1 MAGDS
6 DFGVSGAIGFLQ
18 KKNRF
23 YGWNKCLLRLD
34 LHGLALLSPE
44 LMLRTKAYNA
54 ASPLPQL
61 RAIGDIDAVD
71 VAQAIYAEPKQL
83 FSLQVISS
91 VSAQGSKDIS
101 VATLSSGTLMLR
113 AQTTEDRSTWLC
125 LIQSAVASNALPI
138 SKNPLSFASESEP
151 IRDQGP
157 ATRQKSAGTIP
168 QAPPYIPTCTIMS
181 CSADGLVKK
190 AMSLSSGKLKTRI
203 DNGGGNTTFSAPSTQ
218 LATNT
223 PNELH
228 CNTALAQTVDPFT
241 PEPPLADGGS
251 KLELDDFDAS
261 LFFNDAESSPEILAL
276 AAHQLASVAS
286 TTQSKDMLH
295 SRPHNFT
302 ANPRVGTAA
311 ALPTA
316 SSEQLPAVPNSTLI
330 AEAATATKPDVSHAS
345 MASANHSTLA
355 IVDGTLGMPGSIDF
369 GSIFDCILEP
379 CISPT
384 PNHAVTP
391 VHSLATAIQT
401 MSTTLATPQPPQIL
415 WQGGPSA
422 SGEKQLRSTSQRQ
435 PITAATPATKA
446 LQRIKTDN
454 DDERP
459 LGMATGS
466 YKANQAE
473 STHCYA
479 HASDL
484 AGLNAASICNA
495 ASSTYF
501 RSEEPGVVLTSSVV
515 DFTGSILD
523 NIGLADWSHVLGLAP
538 MSHEPTQLVTAPASN
553 QTGPPD
559 GSATL
564 ITENANKEQP
574 GPEPKLLNSPD
585 HHRLGSRTIE
595 QCRSGANISGH
606 GAGSR
611 HQRQDGGGLSE
622 AQAALLAKYSDSLST
637 SRSQLP
643 NVGRASRPKPTHNWR
658 TKTGGSDGR
667 HIGERSAT
675 LVQYAPAE
683 PVNTGV
689 SKVIR
694 GQLAKDI
701 IQKEADDRPAVRRMR
716 RVKSDIKVLPLKSI
730 RLRLDGSVVGSHAS
744 ISQTQS
750 KIGRGSQYIVRD
762 GHIEDASGRRGL
774 RSMLTMSQ
782 QRLSAGQAANS
793 GPGIAKSPNIDVFG
807 EFNEI
812 QARLRVA
819 EDFKRQQQRAQLS
832 DKEGADNVRIADIIE
847 NRQDIPLAAQ
857 LDERRKMQLAKQ
869 QVLEQQQLAQQKQLL
884 EQQQQYVEQQRQ
896 HQLFKRQSLHP
907 SLNSVSQMS
916 ISAVPHSGVS
926 GGWTGYGGV
935 GGSDAFSDQ
944 WMCQQSAHADAIS
957 LVQPRQLHRLH
968 QQAQSVS
975 SIQRPATAFIC
986 DSNAAWVQQR
996 SGAVLLGNSTR
1007 LSELSCQSVD
1017 QYGRSL
1023 GGPPTTDARSQPGA
1037 GFIVHKRPASVAA
1050 QSLHSDAS
1058 SGSWQS
1064 RANGSKVP
1072 SARATTELN
1081 YNGSEHA
1088 MSPSFSTIAPRRT
1101 SSYGYADHQ
1110 RSASLRPGS
1119 LPARRRDARRDMKNV
1134 PPVPPLPYNGGVV
1147 PENRHPHGV
1156 YPFTSVQGPPEYVP
1170 LPVQGG
1176 HTYHQQAYSD
1186 QWPAGVPQA
1195 QGWST
1200 QHGPLPPTQA
1210 VLARH
1215 GGYVPG
1221 YAGGGGGY
1229 PPQASN
1235 SQVLADMH
1243 KLSRKRTEMA
1253 ANTPSLLQRLDN
1265 ARTSGILPGRQVE
1278 KLGYSHGAYQNF
1290 NASRLIREGSSRQ
1303 YLGDGSTL
1311 LIDRLHESEKSR
1323 SAFLKKISRSYTGIG
1338 GDVAPATT
1346 FTH

>member
-1 MAGDS
+1 
-6 DFGVSGAIGFLQ
+6 
-18 KKNRF
+18 
-23 YGWNKCLLRLD
+23 
-34 LHGLALLSPE
+34 
-44 LMLRTKAYNA
+44 
-54 ASPLPQL
+54 
-61 RAIGDIDAVD
+61 
-71 VAQAIYAEPKQL
+71 
-83 FSLQVISS
+83 
-91 VSAQGSKDIS
+91 
-101 VATLSSGTLMLR
+101 
-113 AQTTEDRSTWLC
+113 
-125 LIQSAVASNALPI
+125 
-138 SKNPLSFASESEP
+138 
-151 IRDQGP
+151 
-157 ATRQKSAGTIP
+157 
-168 QAPPYIPTCTIMS
+168 
-181 CSADGLVKK
+181 
-190 AMSLSSGKLKTRI
+190 
-203 DNGGGNTTFSAPSTQ
+203 
-218 LATNT
+218 
-223 PNELH
+223 
-228 CNTALAQTVDPFT
+228 
-241 PEPPLADGGS
+241 
-251 KLELDDFDAS
+251 
-261 LFFNDAESSPEILAL
+261 
-276 AAHQLASVAS
+276 
-286 TTQSKDMLH
+286 
-295 SRPHNFT
+295 
-302 ANPRVGTAA
+302 
-311 ALPTA
+311 
-316 SSEQLPAVPNSTLI
+316 
-330 AEAATATKPDVSHAS
+330 
-345 MASANHSTLA
+345 
-355 IVDGTLGMPGSIDF
+355 
-369 GSIFDCILEP
+369 
-379 CISPT
+379 
-384 PNHAVTP
+384 
-391 VHSLATAIQT
+391 
-401 MSTTLATPQPPQIL
+401 
-415 WQGGPSA
+415 
-422 SGEKQLRSTSQRQ
+422 
-435 PITAATPATKA
+435 
-446 LQRIKTDN
+446 
-454 DDERP
+454 
-459 LGMATGS
+459 MATGS

-935 GGSDAFSDQ
+935 GGSDAFSD
-944 WMCQQSAHADAIS
+944 H
-957 LVQPRQLHRLH
+957 
-968 QQAQSVS
+968 
-975 SIQRPATAFIC
+975 
-986 DSNAAWVQQR
+986 
-996 SGAVLLGNSTR
+996 
-1007 LSELSCQSVD
+1007 
-1017 QYGRSL
+1017 L